1 MELGYLPV
9 YWNECQTKIVRR
21 GLDNS
26 NLTRLPLDASFE
38 GVRRLFVL
46 AFNNT
51 AFNVRN
57 NQINKH
63 NNRVLRNSHTKH
75 FLPRVNIAN

>member
-1 MELGYLPV
+1 MELVYLPV
-9 YWNECQTKIVRR
+9 YWNEYQTKIGRR
-21 GLDNS
+21 DLDNN
-26 NLTRLPLDASFE
+26 NLTRFHLDASFE
-38 GVRRLFVL
+38 GARRLFVL
-46 AFNNT
+46 AFNT
-51 AFNVRN
+51 AFNVPN